1 MTRRAGRRARA
12 RGFTL
17 LETIVTLVIVSMIV
31 VVLMQALRHSLALRT
46 RILHHE
52 QAARMD
58 ALQEQW
64 FRDTVH
70 GALADLPD
78 GLGAMQGG
86 ASGFELVSA
95 APLSGPGL
103 AKIRWSLR
111 GDASGAALVYDDA
124 QWQGLE
130 VLPGPLLDARFEYL
144 GADGTW
150 QGEWQQPPVSA
161 PAAFDEMGAA
171 PAAVEALPRM
181 VRLSARTA
189 TGELSWLVSIPAH
202 LQPPQLLRIEGSGF
216 GL

>member
-1 MTRRAGRRARA
+1 MSGRAGGPRRAA
-12 RGFTL
+12 GFTL
-17 LETIVTLVIVSMIV
+17 LETLVTLVIVSMIV

-46 RILHHE
+46 RILQHG

-78 GLGAMQGG
+78 GLGAMNGG
-86 ASGFELVSA
+86 PAGLELVSA
-95 APLSGPGL
+95 APLSGAGV

-111 GDASGAALVYDDA
+111 EGEAGMALFYDDA
-124 QWQGLE
+124 RWQDLV
-130 VLPGPLLDARFEYL
+130 VLPGPLRDARFEYL

-150 QGEWQQPPVSA
+150 QAEWTQPPV
-161 PAAFDEMGAA
+161 
-171 PAAVEALPRM
+171 AAVLPFDDPGVTPPPIDSLPRM
-181 VRLSARTA
+181 VRLTATTA
-189 TGELSWLVSIPAH
+189 TGELAWLVPIPAH
-202 LQPPQLLRIEGSGF
+202 VQPPPMLRIEESGF

>member
-1 MTRRAGRRARA
+1 MT
-12 RGFTL
+12 
-17 LETIVTLVIVSMIV
+17 I
-31 VVLMQALRHSLALRT
+31 H
-46 RILHHE
+46 LHK
-52 QAARMD
+52 
-58 ALQEQW
+58 
-64 FRDTVH
+64 
-70 GALADLPD
+70 GDLPD

-171 PAAVEALPRM
+171 PAAVALAAGLHVSRLDGSPIVYNARDPWLPDFI
-181 VRLSARTA
+181 VCRKEWAQPVLSATSSNSSVRARSSPSRPSSSTD
-189 TGELSWLVSIPAH
+189 T
-202 LQPPQLLRIEGSGF
+202 
-216 GL
+216 